1 MVSTSLHDADLFS
14 GKVIDFQ
21 CIYISNQQGPSSFD
35 LKIVF
40 NCM

>member
-1 MVSTSLHDADLFS
+1 MASTSLHNAGLFS
-14 GKVIDFQ
+14 GKVINFR
-21 CIYISNQQGPSSFD
+21 CVYISNQQGPSSFD